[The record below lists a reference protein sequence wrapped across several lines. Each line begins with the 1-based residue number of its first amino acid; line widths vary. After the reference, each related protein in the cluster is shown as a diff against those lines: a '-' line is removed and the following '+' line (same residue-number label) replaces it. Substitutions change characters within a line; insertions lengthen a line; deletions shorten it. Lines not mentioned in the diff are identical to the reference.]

1 MRVTEAYQVSP
12 MSRPAP
18 MSSGGFSERLAQP
31 SSLGPDAASTARPP
45 AGGGRLQEALRKRVE
60 SIDASGAE
68 IDAAMQRIGTGADLS
83 QAELLR
89 LQATVYSWG
98 QNVDVATRVVDRAA
112 GAVRH
117 LMNLQL

>member
-18 MSSGGFSERLAQP
+18 SASAGFSERLAERAGA
-31 SSLGPDAASTARPP
+31 GPDGQSSARAPVTSE
-45 AGGGRLQEALRKRVE
+45 RLQGALLRRVE

-68 IDAAMQRIGTGADLS
+68 VDAAIRRISEGADLS

-89 LQATVYSWG
+89 LQATVYAWG
-98 QNVDVATRVVDRAA
+98 QNVEVATRVVDRAA

-117 LMNLQL
+117 LLNLQL